1 MDHKENK
8 LDSEWI
14 ALVKIIQANPPTYII
29 KFLDSRESKI
39 HGNISKLYHSIL
51 G

>member
-1 MDHKENK
+1 MDHKKNK

-14 ALVKIIQANPPTYII
+14 ALVKIIQANPPNYII
-29 KFLDSRESKI
+29 KFSDSRESKI
-39 HGNISKLYHSIL
+39 HGNKSKFYHSIF